1 MDIKKLSRITDSI
14 EKEAT
19 SWFWDKDSGMRIRR
33 PVRLGDYVRWKDL
46 EVGKEYYFRYG
57 RAFDNNVAHI
67 KVYLKDD
74 THLVGLLIPQFPKA
88 PKWVRDVVKDHTNI
102 NWYFFKDREPEED
115 HKLMLE
121 ILKELRLDGK
131 NKNTVDKY
139 TSSDILHEIDDYVE
153 FFVKDPSRESIKD
166 YWGYGHTGKFYEVE
180 PLG

>member
-14 EKEAT
+14 EKETT
-19 SWFWDKDSGMRIRR
+19 SRFWDNDQHMRIHR

-74 THLVGLLIPQFPKA
+74 THLVGLLIPQFSKA
-88 PKWVRDVVKDHTNI
+88 PKWARDIVKDHTDI
-102 NWYFFKDREPEED
+102 DWYFKHRESEED
-115 HKLMLE
+115 DELMKD
-121 ILKELRLDGK
+121 ILKELRVEGK
-131 NKNTVDKY
+131 NAHTVDKY
-139 TSSDILHEIDDYVE
+139 HNFDVLHEIDDWVE